1 MRAASPP
8 KRNFNFSSGTTTLT
22 ARWAPHPTL
31 SPARRSPLPVRP
43 ARIGHVQVYGAVMRC
58 RETGRFCLVQGQRTG
73 KWSFP
78 KGHIKENET
87 PLECVAR
94 ETAEETGVDALPTPQ
109 HEVRLRAGVYYYFD
123 VPTELELHPRDTH
136 EIGVAGWYTLQ
147 DMQRMNLNID
157 ANTYLAQ
164 QLRRLARGS
173 TTGGAGVSLAAVA
186 AAAAA
191 SS

>member
-1 MRAASPP
+1 MA
-8 KRNFNFSSGTTTLT
+8 
-22 ARWAPHPTL
+22 ARWAPLAVSLRRPPL
-31 SPARRSPLPVRP
+31 SARP

-123 VPTELELHPRDTH
+123 VPTEFELNPRDTT

-147 DMQRMNLNID
+147 EMQRMNLNID
-157 ANTYLAQ
+157 ANTYVSQ
-164 QLRRLARGS
+164 QLRRPVRGGS
-173 TTGGAGVSLAAVA
+173 TVIVGTGVTSPF
-186 AAAAA
+186 A

>member
-1 MRAASPP
+1 M
-8 KRNFNFSSGTTTLT
+8 TTTPTMT
-22 ARWAPHPTL
+22 ARWAPLTASTVPSL
-31 SPARRSPLPVRP
+31 SLRRSPLSARP

-123 VPTELELHPRDTH
+123 VPTELELNPRDTN

-147 DMQRMNLNID
+147 EMQRMNLNID
-157 ANTYLAQ
+157 ANTYLSQ
-164 QLRRLARGS
+164 QLRRPIRGS
-173 TTGGAGVSLAAVA
+173 TITAL
-186 AAAAA
+186 
-191 SS
+191 

>member
-1 MRAASPP
+1 MPPSFSAQVSP
-8 KRNFNFSSGTTTLT
+8 F
-22 ARWAPHPTL
+22 ARPANRTL
-31 SPARRSPLPVRP
+31 STRP

-58 RETGRFCLVQGQRTG
+58 RETGRYCLVQGQRTG

-94 ETAEETGVDALPTPQ
+94 ETAEETGVDALPTPL

-123 VPTELELHPRDTH
+123 TPTEFELVPRDTH
-136 EIGVAGWYTLQ
+136 EIGVAGWYSLE

-164 QLRRLARGS
+164 QLRRTVR
-173 TTGGAGVSLAAVA
+173 TSLVTR
-186 AAAAA
+186 A
-191 SS
+191 SPMFSASPVIFASPSSFAL